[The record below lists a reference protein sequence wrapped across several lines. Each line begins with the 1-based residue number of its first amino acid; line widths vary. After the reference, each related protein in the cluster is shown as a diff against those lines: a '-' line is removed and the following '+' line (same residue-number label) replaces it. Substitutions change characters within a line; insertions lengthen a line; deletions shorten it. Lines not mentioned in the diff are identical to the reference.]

1 MSPSL
6 LAVSYFVHLM
16 ATVIWIGGLMVI
28 TALVV
33 PAARRALGDGSIDL
47 LRRLRTRFTPI
58 SNLCLV
64 ILFATGMF
72 QMAGDPNYDGLMQI
86 TNPWSVAM
94 LLKHLAT
101 IGMVVF
107 ALALQYGVVPAL
119 ERTTLLLERGKGNP
133 AEAARLR
140 RREDTLMWINIALA
154 VVVLACTAY
163 ATAV

>member
-6 LAVSYFVHLM
+6 LAVSLFFHLM

-33 PAARRALGDGSIDL
+33 PAARRALGDGSIEL

-64 ILFATGMF
+64 VLFVTGMF
-72 QMAGDPNYDGLMQI
+72 QMSADSNYDGLLQF
-86 TNPWSVAM
+86 NNSWSVAM
-94 LLKHLAT
+94 LLKHVAT

-107 ALALQYGVVPAL
+107 ALVLQYGVVPAL
-119 ERTTLLLERGKGNP
+119 ERATLLLERGKGDA
-133 AEAARLR
+133 AETARLR
-140 RREDTLMWINIALA
+140 RREDALMWANIALA